1 MRKTLAIFEKEF
13 KSFFYSPLAY
23 VIIAIFTLITGYLF
37 YNVLSWFV
45 EQSFMMTMQAQQYRQ
60 APPKFNVNL
69 HLIKFF
75 QSSQRVNINDAI
87 NTLIF
92 ILKFHVVLNRTQVV
106 TDMLSPGWPSSGEHS
121 TFHNQS
127 LRIFLKQSNIEAII
141 HTSLRIAVLRKGFK

>member
-1 MRKTLAIFEKEF
+1 MKKTLAIFNKEF

-69 HLIKFF
+69 RCDYLLRRKNKEPWNSCIQLRLLNYRSCSENFWQDWHCI
-75 QSSQRVNINDAI
+75 SSY
-87 NTLIF
+87 
-92 ILKFHVVLNRTQVV
+92 
-106 TDMLSPGWPSSGEHS
+106 
-121 TFHNQS
+121 
-127 LRIFLKQSNIEAII
+127 
-141 HTSLRIAVLRKGFK
+141 